1 MMKKIS
7 LTSDHGAAEVGQ
19 SQNVNDPGAF
29 WLHQILQHQEAQEL
43 QFFLHF
49 LSAGETAAAFQ
60 RDPSYHALQ
69 LQQSETQTGSHRSMV
84 PRSVRSS
91 TGLQARARTLRPSLE
106 KLRSLLENCCGTEN
120 DEMNE

>member
-69 LQQSETQTGSHRSMV
+69 LQQSETRTGSPPFNGPQVSALVHWF
-84 PRSVRSS
+84 
-91 TGLQARARTLRPSLE
+91 TGQGEDSEAFTGEAAQFTGELLRH
-106 KLRSLLENCCGTEN
+106 
-120 DEMNE
+120 